1 MFIFIFKSILFL
13 GMNLYSEYDSR
24 DSRKIIIYFY
34 IIIFENRTK
43 IE

>member
-1 MFIFIFKSILFL
+1 MFIFNFKSILFL

-34 IIIFENRTK
+34 LVFFENRTK
-43 IE
+43 KE